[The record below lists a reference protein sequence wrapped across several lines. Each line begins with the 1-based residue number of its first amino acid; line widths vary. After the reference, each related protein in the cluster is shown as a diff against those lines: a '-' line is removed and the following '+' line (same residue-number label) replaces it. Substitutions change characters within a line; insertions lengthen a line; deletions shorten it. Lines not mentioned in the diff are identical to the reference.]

1 MQSPPVNLSSVDLKA
16 GSLQIE
22 QTEMEIDMEA
32 FNLSI
37 LAPERR
43 LIEGE
48 RVVSA
53 VLTTTEGEIEILP
66 GHANMVAQLEP
77 GRFTYTPRGGKPVT
91 GVISS
96 GFVNVESG
104 TVKVVAETIEL
115 AAEIDVE
122 RAKRAHANAEKK
134 LEGTGLDE
142 AAFKKY
148 QLKLQRATIRQ
159 SIGTSI

>member
-1 MQSPPVNLSSVDLKA
+1 MESTKA
-16 GSLQIE
+16 DQP
-22 QTEMEIDMEA
+22 QTRLETEDDMET

-77 GRFTYTPRGGKPVT
+77 GRFSYTLRGSKPIN

-96 GFVNVESG
+96 GFVNVEDGS
-104 TVKVVAETIEL
+104 VKVVAETIEL
-115 AAEIDVE
+115 SGEIDLN
-122 RAKRAHANAEKK
+122 RAKTAQANAEKQ
-134 LEGTGLDE
+134 LAAAALDE
-142 AAFKKY
+142 HSFRKY
-148 QLKLQRATIRQ
+148 QLKLQRSIIRQ
-159 SIGTSI
+159 SVGVHR

>member
-1 MQSPPVNLSSVDLKA
+1 MQPTLEED
-16 GSLQIE
+16 
-22 QTEMEIDMEA
+22 DMET

-66 GHANMVAQLEP
+66 GHSNMVAQLEP
-77 GRFTYTPRGGKPVT
+77 GRFSYTARGSKPIH

-96 GFVNVESG
+96 GFVNVEDGS
-104 TVKVVAETIEL
+104 VKVVAETIEL
-115 AAEIDVE
+115 ASEINVD
-122 RAKRAHANAEKK
+122 RAKTAQVNAEKQ
-134 LEGTGLDE
+134 LGAASLDE
-142 AAFKKY
+142 TSFKKY
-148 QLKLQRATIRQ
+148 SLKLQRSVVRQ
-159 SIGTSI
+159 AIGGIKQT

>member
-1 MQSPPVNLSSVDLKA
+1 MADETTTLIQAKSIETEEDMQ
-16 GSLQIE
+16 
-22 QTEMEIDMEA
+22 T

-48 RVVSA
+48 RVVSV

-77 GRFTYTPRGGKPVT
+77 GKFIYTPRGEKPVR

-96 GFVNVESG
+96 GFVNVENGS
-104 TVKVVAETIEL
+104 VKVVAETIEL
-115 AAEIDVE
+115 SSEIDTN
-122 RAKRAHANAEKK
+122 RAKAAQVKAEKE
-134 LEGTGLDE
+134 LAGASLDE
-142 AAFKKY
+142 QTFRKY
-148 QLKLQRATIRQ
+148 QFKLQRAIVRQ
-159 SIGTSI
+159 SVGTHR

>member
-1 MQSPPVNLSSVDLKA
+1 MQSPSAVDQQPKELFTK
-16 GSLQIE
+16 E
-22 QTEMEIDMEA
+22 DMET

-53 VLTTTEGEIEILP
+53 TLTTTEGEIQILP

-77 GRFTYTPRGGKPVT
+77 GRFSYTPRGEKPVN

-96 GFVNVESG
+96 GFVNVENGS
-104 TVKVVAETIEL
+104 VKVVAETIEL
-115 AAEIDVE
+115 ASEIDLN
-122 RAKRAHANAEKK
+122 RAKTAQANAEKQ
-134 LEGTGLDE
+134 LSAAALDE
-142 AAFKKY
+142 QSFKKY
-148 QLKLQRATIRQ
+148 QLKLQRSIIRQ
-159 SIGTSI
+159 TVGTHS

>member
-1 MQSPPVNLSSVDLKA
+1 MQTSPENIDIDGRKL
-16 GSLQIE
+16 E
-22 QTEMEIDMEA
+22 TDMEA

-77 GRFTYTPRGGKPVT
+77 GRFSYTPRGGKPVQ

-96 GFVNVESG
+96 GFVNVEDGS
-104 TVKVVAETIEL
+104 VKVVAETIEL
-115 AAEIDVE
+115 ASEINVD
-122 RAKRAHANAEKK
+122 RAKTAQAKAEAQ
-134 LEGTGLDE
+134 LSATVVDQTT
-142 AAFKKY
+142 FRKY
-148 QLKLQRATIRQ
+148 QLKLQRSVIRQ
-159 SIGTSI
+159 TVGANRDTH